1 MGKQLVQFATQA
13 AADAYLSNLKANLK
27 TVAGDSAVSVVIDD
41 RTLDQAKVE
50 RKLVIQ
56 QAAAAAV
63 NQFGDDY
70 LTPDQIQAKVTAAFA
85 AIDAATTNDA
95 VDAVNF

>member
-1 MGKQLVQFATQA
+1 MGKQTLNFADQA
-13 AADAYLSNLKANLK
+13 AADAWLANFRANLK

-50 RKLVIQ
+50 RK
-56 QAAAAAV
+56 AAMLLAAQSAWSS
-63 NQFGDDY
+63 FSDTYDAIKSR
-70 LTPDQIQAKVTAAFA
+70 LDTANA